1 MIMVK
6 GNSIALLI
14 IASVAGLF
22 SVACAHGAYQAP
34 PARAIAPNTKPA
46 PIPQDP
52 GAVSQVKSMENRCRV
67 KLASETATQSLTA
80 LDRVHEVLGA
90 SCDLETVNHDPMH
103 WLLHCRSDALFESGK
118 YQLAPN
124 EQICPEL
131 FNKSVTPWECVGAVL
146 EKLFKSSTGSALK
159 RLGLAVVGHVDMQ
172 PINPLSDSHLCLDL
186 QKYFGYEPDP
196 AWAPVPAE
204 ATEDNRQNANNQL
217 AWCRAASVAEQITI
231 GMGLNTDI
239 KSWTDLDLA
248 VLGLGTS
255 WLRSQPDGV
264 CPNTGKRWE
273 EQKECTD
280 ARRVDLLLRFEPQ
293 TETAQS
299 ICDAEGDDPV
309 TALYC
314 LQQCSEQAAIGSTT
328 GSGTV
333 AQSAPLFIDAAT
345 ESNAVLP
352 SGWYLKQ
359 QPESPN
365 RNLDIDLVCKTLEVK
380 RP

>member
-6 GNSIALLI
+6 DNSIALLM
-14 IASVAGLF
+14 IASAAVLF
-22 SVACAHGAYQAP
+22 SVACTHGAYQAP

-52 GAVSQVKSMENRCRV
+52 GAVPQVNTMENHCRV
-67 KLASETATQSLTA
+67 TLASETAAASLTA

-103 WLLHCRSDALFESGK
+103 WLLHCRSDALFESGR
-118 YQLAPN
+118 YALAPK

-146 EKLFKSSTGSALK
+146 EKLFKSSGGSALK

-172 PINPLSDSHLCLDL
+172 PINPQSDSHLCFDL

-196 AWAPVPAE
+196 AWTPVPAE
-204 ATEDNRQNANNQL
+204 ATEDDRQVANNEL

-231 GMGLNTDI
+231 GMGQTTDA

-280 ARRVDLLLRFEPQ
+280 ARRVDLLMHFEPL
-293 TETAQS
+293 TETAKS
-299 ICDAEGDDPV
+299 TCDVEGDDPA

-314 LQQCSEQAAIGSTT
+314 LQQCSEQAAVGSSA
-328 GSGTV
+328 GSGTT
-333 AQSAPLFIDAAT
+333 AGSIPLFIDST
-345 ESNAVLP
+345 TQSNAPLP
-352 SGWYLKQ
+352 SGWHLKQ
-359 QPESPN
+359 LPESRT

-380 RP
+380 MP